1 MQYSGMG
8 PLPLDW
14 NQIESWSRLQGLDIQ
29 PKEATALR
37 ELSLSYV
44 EQHNRA
50 KEKDCPQPWID
61 PEELRKQE
69 VSEKVT
75 SQFDA
80 LIKRRKGKRGRSS
93 KPDN

>member
-8 PLPLDW
+8 PLPLEW
-14 NQIESWSRLQGLDIQ
+14 KEILSWSELYCIDIQ
-29 PKEATALR
+29 PKEAQALR
-37 ELSLSYV
+37 ELSLAYV
-44 EQHNRA
+44 DQHNRA

-61 PEELRKQE
+61 PEQIRREE

-80 LIKRRKGKRGRSS
+80 IIKRRKGKSGRRS
-93 KPDN
+93 